1 MCKSR
6 GKKTSLRLN
15 GNASAFEVKRKYVSF
30 KTQGRFVSNASAFGL
45 KRTCVFWGFL
55 KGHKKSLPIVTMER
69 LFFIFPEK

>member
-45 KRTCVFWGFL
+45 KRTCVF
-55 KGHKKSLPIVTMER
+55 
-69 LFFIFPEK
+69 